1 MGKYNNHKIGN
12 YSVRILHNKLDIRN
26 TPILHLLPFFWD
38 TEIALDL
45 QLSPLKGKKI
55 SKDIF
60 LYKWELTDLDSNIIK
75 EQKEYR
81 QYEVTDKDIIRH
93 QNALIERAISLVNL
107 HPHREYILYIT
118 LQIQGSTIPEKYQA
132 VSFNI
137 DDRDSYYMQVLIL
150 IIGISFAFVIGL
162 FERGCSPK

>member
-1 MGKYNNHKIGN
+1 MGKYNIHKIGD
-12 YSVRILHNKLDIRN
+12 YSVRVLHNKNDVRS

-38 TEIALDL
+38 TEISLDL
-45 QLSPLKGKKI
+45 QFSPLRGKKS

-60 LYKWELTDLDSNIIK
+60 LYKWVLTDLDNNVIK

-93 QNALIERAISLVNL
+93 QDALIERAISLVNL
-107 HPHREYILYIT
+107 HPHREYLLYVTI
-118 LQIQGSTIPEKYQA
+118 QIQGLTTPERYQA

-150 IIGISFAFVIGL
+150 IIGIAFAFVIGL
-162 FERGCSPK
+162 IERGCSPL